1 MIGDYWYNDDQFP
14 FIRGLVMTLPDFLT
28 QAPDGE
34 IRLTGHRIGLFH
46 IVHYYNEGYGPEM
59 LVGQYPTLPLS
70 LVHKVI
76 AWYLDNRDMVDQYT
90 TRCQAE
96 LTRQQAAAPK
106 SVDVEDLRQRLEATR
121 VADSSP
127 HAESV

>member
-1 MIGDYWYNDDQFP
+1 
-14 FIRGLVMTLPDFLT
+14 MTLPEILT

-34 IRLTGHRIGLFH
+34 IHLTGHRIGLFH

-76 AWYLDNRDMVDQYT
+76 AWYLDNREEADQYVA
-90 TRCQAE
+90 RCQGE
-96 LTRQQAAAPK
+96 LARQRAATPK
-106 SVDVEDLRQRLEATR
+106 SVDIGTLRQRLEATR
-121 VADSSP
+121 LAESNP
-127 HAESV
+127 HAESA